1 LVRHLRRHL
10 LETLEPARQCDLA
23 IDAAEL
29 DEDSRFIAFDASL
42 DDTHVLRVEPDDCT
56 VILSAPCVAGQR

>member
-1 LVRHLRRHL
+1 V
-10 LETLEPARQCDLA
+10 DLA